1 MLYVLAGTLVLLMF
15 LGLITT
21 KGDLFAP
28 EVMLSIAFLFC
39 TLCAIYQL
47 RIWNHDIGIATYAII
62 VGAVLI
68 AIFVDL
74 AVRGLMP
81 RRGKVRSAKLH
92 ASPIP
97 DWAIAAFLI
106 LAAITCVV
114 MAYEIRRI
122 GGTGDFADVMVN
134 YRQQSGYGTD
144 LSERLPGWVSQ
155 LQNVVNVIGYL
166 CIFNLI
172 AFWDRLS
179 RGQKAAN
186 ILVVVLSA
194 LASMMTGGRFGT
206 LCMVL
211 GGLAMFWVVYYRN
224 HGGASVRPSTVFK
237 VLLAVVAAL
246 VVFYFAKDFV
256 GRVSDDTMVDYL
268 THYAGGGIV
277 GLDMYLAAPPAPSDI
292 FGKETFYSLISGLR
306 KLGLVDVPFY
316 LIHHEFRISNG
327 VGIGNIY
334 TALRDYHYDFGF
346 LGMVVLHV
354 AFCIIMSW
362 AYEHMKRHDS
372 GLGTILLGMVYYCV
386 PMYGI
391 SNCLY
396 ANIVSFGFLIK
407 AVEAWAL
414 YKLLIEKSVFR
425 QRDEE
430 ARLSRRRAMTM
441 AGGRR

>member
-39 TLCAIYQL
+39 TLSAIYQL
-47 RIWNHDIGIATYAII
+47 RIWDHDIGIATYAII

-68 AIFVDL
+68 AIAVGL

-81 RRGKVRSAKLH
+81 GRIRKSPGRLKT
-92 ASPIP
+92 SPIP
-97 DWAIAAFLI
+97 DWAIAVFLV
-106 LAAITCVV
+106 LALITCVV

-155 LQNVVNVIGYL
+155 LQNIVNVVGYL

-172 AFWDRLS
+172 AFWKRLS
-179 RGQKAAN
+179 RGQKAAS
-186 ILVVVLSA
+186 IAAVVLSA

-211 GGLAMFWVVYYRN
+211 GGLAMFWVVYYRT
-224 HGGASVRPSTVFK
+224 HGGASVRPSTVLK

-362 AYEHMKRHDS
+362 AYERMKRHDS

-391 SNCLY
+391 SNYLY

-407 AVEAWAL
+407 AIEAWIL
-414 YKLLIEKSVFR
+414 YKLLVEKSLLGQADV
-425 QRDEE
+425 
-430 ARLSRRRAMTM
+430 ARGRPVRRPYV
-441 AGGRR
+441 AGGGR

>member
-28 EVMLSIAFLFC
+28 EVMLSIAFFFC

-47 RIWNHDIGIATYAII
+47 RIWNRDICIATYAII

-68 AIFVDL
+68 AIVVGL

-81 RRGKVRSAKLH
+81 KRGQRRPSKMDI
-92 ASPIP
+92 SPIP
-97 DWAIAAFLI
+97 NWAIALFLI
-106 LAAITCVV
+106 LAAITCAV

-122 GGTGDFADVMVN
+122 GGTGDFADVMVS
-134 YRQQSGYGTD
+134 YRQESGYGTD
-144 LSERLPGWVSQ
+144 LDEKLPGWVSQ
-155 LQNVVNVIGYL
+155 LQNIVNVVGYL

-172 AFWDRLS
+172 AFWGRLS
-179 RGQKAAN
+179 RGQKVAN
-186 ILVVVLSA
+186 IVVVVLSA

-211 GGLAMFWVVYYRN
+211 GGLAMFWVIYYRT
-224 HGGASVRPSTVFK
+224 HGGASVRSSTLFK

-246 VVFYFAKDFV
+246 AVFYFAKDLV

-268 THYAGGGIV
+268 AHYAGGGIV

-292 FGKETFYSLISGLR
+292 FGKETFYSLINGLR
-306 KLGLVDVPFY
+306 KLGLVDVPYY

-334 TALRDYHYDFGF
+334 TALRDYHYDFGL
-346 LGMVVLHV
+346 LGMMVLHV

-362 AYEHMKRHDS
+362 AYERVKRHGS
-372 GLGTILLGMVYYCV
+372 GIGTILLGMVYYCV

-396 ANIVSFGFLIK
+396 ANIISFGYLIK
-407 AVEAWAL
+407 AVEAWIL
-414 YKLLIEKSVFR
+414 YRLLVDKSLLG
-425 QRDEE
+425 QPDE
-430 ARLSRRRAMTM
+430 ARGRPVRRPHVAV
-441 AGGRR
+441 GGR